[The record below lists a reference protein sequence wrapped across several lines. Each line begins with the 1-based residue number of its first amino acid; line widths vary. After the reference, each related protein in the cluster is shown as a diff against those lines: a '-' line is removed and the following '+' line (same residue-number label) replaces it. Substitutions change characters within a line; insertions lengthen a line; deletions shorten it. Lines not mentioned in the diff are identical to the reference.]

1 LAELAKR
8 LIDRIDNAAAVAG
21 DSASVRLRKTLLIF
35 LGTAGVLLAPVAAYH
50 LGESGERS
58 ASLVALAFAGV
69 SGAGLAHML
78 VTKRE
83 PLFAW
88 LELSALLVAPFALQ
102 WFLGGFRPSGNTV
115 LWSLLAP
122 LCALVLVGTRV
133 AVGWFAA
140 FALLVLAAGARDVG
154 LGVQL
159 GTVLRFCENVL
170 LLGVLAFIALR
181 FFIIERERAQAALAR
196 EQERSERLLLN
207 ILPAAIAE
215 RLKDDGKSIA
225 DGYAEATILF
235 ADMVGFTKMSATVTP
250 ARLVEILN
258 ALFSRFDA
266 LCDRFGVE
274 KIKTI
279 GDAYMAVAGVPT
291 RRDDHAAAMAEM
303 ALAMR
308 EALAEHNREF
318 GSALNIR
325 IGINS
330 GPVVAG
336 VIGLKKFIY
345 DLWGDTVNLA
355 SRMESHGVPGEV
367 QVSRSTW
374 EQLRERYDFTPRPGL
389 EVKGVG
395 SVDAFLLTGRKNAPA
410 PASS

>member
-1 LAELAKR
+1 MPDLAKQ

-21 DSASVRLRKTLLIF
+21 DSAAVRLRKTLLIF
-35 LGTAGVLLAPVAAYH
+35 LGAAGVLLAPVAAWH
-50 LGESGERS
+50 LQDSGEQR
-58 ASLVALAFAGV
+58 AALVALAFAIV
-69 SGAGLAHML
+69 SAVGLLHML

-88 LELSALLVAPFALQ
+88 LELFALLTAPFALQ
-102 WFLGGFRPSGNTV
+102 WFLGGFRPSGSTV

-122 LCALVLVGTRV
+122 LCALVLVGTRIAV
-133 AVGWFAA
+133 AWFAA
-140 FALLVLAAGARDVG
+140 FALIVLAAGARDVG
-154 LGVQL
+154 LGVDL
-159 GTVLRFCENVL
+159 DTVLRFCENVL
-170 LLGVLAFIALR
+170 LVGVLAFIALR

-207 ILPAAIAE
+207 ILPPPIAE
-215 RLKDDGKSIA
+215 RLKEDGKSIA
-225 DGYAEATILF
+225 DGYAQATILF

-266 LCDRFGVE
+266 LCDRFAVE

-279 GDAYMAVAGVPT
+279 GDAYMVVAGVPT
-291 RRDDHAAAMAEM
+291 RRDDHAAAIADM

-318 GSALNIR
+318 GSTLDIR

-345 DLWGDTVNLA
+345 DLWGDSVNLA
-355 SRMESHGVPGEV
+355 SRMESHGVPGAI

-374 EQLRERYDFTPRPGL
+374 EELRSRYDFTARPGL

-395 SVDAFLLTGRKNAPA
+395 VVDAWLLTGRKSGPG

>member
-1 LAELAKR
+1 LSPLAKR
-8 LIDRIDNAAAVAG
+8 VIDRIDNAAAVPG
-21 DSASVRLRKTLLIF
+21 DAPGVRLRKTLLIF
-35 LGTAGVLLAPVAAYH
+35 LGAAGVVLAPLAAYH
-50 LGESGERS
+50 LEGSREHR
-58 ASLVALAFAGV
+58 AALVTLAFAAV
-69 SGAGLAHML
+69 SALGLVHML
-78 VTKRE
+78 ATKRE
-83 PLFAW
+83 RVFAW
-88 LELSALLVAPFALQ
+88 LELAALLIAPFALQ
-102 WFLGGFRPSGNTV
+102 WVLGGFRPSGSTV

-122 LCALVLVGTRV
+122 LCALVLVGTGV
-133 AVGWFAA
+133 AVAWFAA
-140 FALLVLAAGARDVG
+140 FALAVLAAGAHDVG
-154 LGVQL
+154 LGVDL
-159 GTVLRFCENVL
+159 DTVLRFCENVL
-170 LLGVLAFIALR
+170 LVGVLAFIALR
-181 FFIIERERAQAALAR
+181 FFIIERERAQAALAL
-196 EQERSERLLLN
+196 EQEKSERLLLN
-207 ILPAAIAE
+207 ILPAPIAA
-215 RLKDDGKSIA
+215 RLKRDNESIA
-225 DGYAEATILF
+225 DGYAQATILF

-279 GDAYMAVAGVPT
+279 GDAYMVAAGVPT
-291 RRDDHAAAMAEM
+291 RRDDHAAAIAEM

-325 IGINS
+325 IGVNS

-355 SRMESHGVPGEV
+355 SRMESHGMPGAI
-367 QVSRSTW
+367 QVSRASW
-374 EQLRERYDFTPRPGL
+374 EHLRENYEFTERPGL

-395 SVDAFLLTGRKNAPA
+395 VVDAFVLIGRKSAPGRV
-410 PASS
+410 AS

>member
-1 LAELAKR
+1 MSDLAKR

-21 DSASVRLRKTLLIF
+21 DSPAVRLRKTLLIF
-35 LGTAGVLLAPVAAYH
+35 LGTGGVLLAPAAAYD
-50 LGESGERS
+50 LQGPAAIAALLFAAVS
-58 ASLVALAFAGV
+58 AV
-69 SGAGLAHML
+69 GLAHML
-78 VTKRE
+78 ATKRE
-83 PLFAW
+83 RLFAW
-88 LELSALLVAPFALQ
+88 LMLCALLATPLALQ
-102 WFLGGFRPSGNTV
+102 WFLGGFGPSGSAV

-122 LCALVLVGTRV
+122 LCALVLVGTRA
-133 AVGWFAA
+133 AVGWFGA
-140 FALLVLAAGARDVG
+140 FALVVLAAGARDVG
-154 LGVQL
+154 LGADL
-159 GTVLRFCENVL
+159 GTVLRSCENVL
-170 LLGVLAFIALR
+170 LVGVLAFIALR

-207 ILPAAIAE
+207 ILPAPIAQ
-215 RLKDDGKSIA
+215 RLKDEGKSIA
-225 DGYAEATILF
+225 DGYAQATILF
-235 ADMVGFTKMSATVTP
+235 ADMVGFTRMSATVTP

-258 ALFSRFDA
+258 SLFSRFDA

-291 RRDDHAAAMAEM
+291 RRDDHAAAIAEM

-318 GSALNIR
+318 GSALAIR
-325 IGINS
+325 IGINT

-355 SRMESHGVPGEV
+355 SRMESHGMPGAI

-374 EQLRERYDFTPRPGL
+374 EQLRESYEFTARPGL

-395 SVDAFLLTGRKNAPA
+395 TVDAFLLTGRRAAPA
-410 PASS
+410 QAPS

>member
-1 LAELAKR
+1 MSDLAKR

-21 DSASVRLRKTLLIF
+21 DSPAVRLRKTLLIF
-35 LGTAGVLLAPVAAYH
+35 LGAGGVLLAPAAAYY
-50 LGESGERS
+50 LQGPAAIAALLFAAAS
-58 ASLVALAFAGV
+58 A
-69 SGAGLAHML
+69 AGLAHML
-78 VTKRE
+78 ATKRE
-83 PLFAW
+83 RLFAW
-88 LELSALLVAPFALQ
+88 LMLCALLATPLALQ
-102 WFLGGFRPSGNTV
+102 WLLGGFGPSGSAV

-133 AVGWFAA
+133 AVGWFGA
-140 FALLVLAAGARDVG
+140 FALVVLAAGARDVG
-154 LGVQL
+154 LGVDL

-170 LLGVLAFIALR
+170 LVGVLAFIALR

-207 ILPAAIAE
+207 ILPAPIAQ
-215 RLKDDGKSIA
+215 RLKDEGKSIA
-225 DGYAEATILF
+225 DGYAQATILF

-258 ALFSRFDA
+258 SLFSRFDA
-266 LCDRFGVE
+266 LCDRYGVE

-291 RRDDHAAAMAEM
+291 RRDDHAVAIAEM

-318 GSALNIR
+318 GSALAIR
-325 IGINS
+325 IGINT

-355 SRMESHGVPGEV
+355 SRMESHGMPGAI

-374 EQLRERYDFTPRPGL
+374 EQLRGSYEFTARPGL

-395 SVDAFLLTGRKNAPA
+395 MVDAFLLTGRKAAPA
-410 PASS
+410 RASS

>member
-1 LAELAKR
+1 MKD

-21 DSASVRLRKTLLIF
+21 DSAAVRLRKTLLIF
-35 LGTAGVLLAPVAAYH
+35 LGAAGVLLAPVAGYY
-50 LGESGERS
+50 LEGSGERS
-58 ASLVALAFAGV
+58 AALVAFVFAGV
-69 SGAGLAHML
+69 SAVGLVHML
-78 VTKRE
+78 VTKHE
-83 PLFAW
+83 QVFAW
-88 LELSALLVAPFALQ
+88 LELCALLIAPFALQ
-102 WFLGGFRPSGNTV
+102 WFLGGFRPSGGTV

-133 AVGWFAA
+133 AVAWFGA

-154 LGVQL
+154 TGVDL

-170 LLGVLAFIALR
+170 LVGVLAFIALR

-207 ILPAAIAE
+207 ILPPPIAE
-215 RLKDDGKSIA
+215 RLKEDGRSIA
-225 DGYAEATILF
+225 DGYAQATILF

-250 ARLVEILN
+250 TRLVEILN
-258 ALFSRFDA
+258 SLFSRFDA
-266 LCDRFGVE
+266 LCDRFAVE

-291 RRDDHAAAMAEM
+291 RREDHAAAIADM

-308 EALAEHNREF
+308 QALAEHNREF
-318 GSALNIR
+318 GSALDIR

-355 SRMESHGVPGEV
+355 SRMESHGVPGAI
-367 QVSRSTW
+367 QVSRTTW
-374 EQLRERYDFTPRPGL
+374 EQLRDAYEFTPRPGL

-395 SVDAFLLTGRKNAPA
+395 IVDAFILTGRKSAPA
-410 PASS
+410 RASS